1 MEAMIRN
8 MAVVAVMAI
17 GLAAC
22 SSDAGPKQ
30 TGGAVLGGI
39 GGAVAGAQFGQGTG
53 QLAAVAAGT
62 LLGALV
68 GSEVGSSLD
77 KADRTA
83 LAHTTQT
90 TLETAPS
97 GTASTWRHPD
107 RGHYGPVPPTTT
119 HQTPSGPSFPDFT
132 HTLTTSPP
140 PP

>member
-97 GTASTWRHPD
+97 GTAPTWRTPD
-107 RGHYGPVPPTTT
+107 SGHSGTVPPT
-119 HQTPSGPSFPDFT
+119 
-132 HTLTTSPP
+132 HTYQPASRQRKASPEGN
-140 PP
+140 

>member
-77 KADRTA
+77 KADRPA

-90 TLETAPS
+90 TLETAPC
-97 GTASTWRHPD
+97 GTASTSRNPD
-107 RGHYGPVPPTTT
+107 SGHYGPVT
-119 HQTPSGPSFPDFT
+119 QTQQHEQRRVGKE
-132 HTLTTSPP
+132 
-140 PP
+140 